1 MVKKVCLLLMTLFIC
16 AEFNFANSKRQH
28 VSNVCTY
35 DQQTD
40 VVIKFKES
48 KRKGA
53 KLLGAVST
61 DNLDNCQENCCQH
74 NGCTVALFHS
84 TNATENCYFIRCFPY
99 DVCTFTT
106 LSNFSISTVSL
117 DNEASDISEKEEE
130 YDTVTWPN
138 WWFDEE
144 NEAVATTPVSEPS
157 TSDQLHSTPISS
169 DLTPE
174 SLPHSPTSETVEDNS
189 TATSLAQTSSSTT
202 SSLIEQ
208 THSSSSN
215 TTLSLSETSSNSVPA
230 ESSPTPTLNFPSISL
245 NNTGVSSS
253 MVNTPIA
260 GESSSVNV
268 TDTGIWTTLKNDVQQ
283 TTDAPDITTTSYIP
297 TTTELLTEPTT
308 QQQHTTT
315 KTSTT
320 EGNQVVDGTATES
333 HTTTRIYVDVTEMI
347 MDTGDTTIMQEPVNA
362 TANPL
367 TKHDAT
373 STYNKLSSNGAL
385 IASLCFSVLFA
396 CAVCVLLGKRWYE
409 GYQRRHYSKVDYLIN
424 GMYN

>member
-117 DNEASDISEKEEE
+117 DNEASDISEK
-130 YDTVTWPN
+130 
-138 WWFDEE
+138 
-144 NEAVATTPVSEPS
+144 
-157 TSDQLHSTPISS
+157 
-169 DLTPE
+169 
-174 SLPHSPTSETVEDNS
+174 
-189 TATSLAQTSSSTT
+189 
-202 SSLIEQ
+202 
-208 THSSSSN
+208 
-215 TTLSLSETSSNSVPA
+215 ETSSNSVPA